1 MTDDTHD
8 NAAPAPF
15 TGGPD
20 QAAGHAGAAG
30 STGSTQPP
38 SLPQDAPPPGRRRW
52 IVAAMGALAVALFTV
67 PLLRGPGSDAPA
79 PATSA
84 SGSAGTCAASKGKA
98 NLDFTLKDVNGAD
111 VRLSDYKGK
120 VILLNFWATW
130 CGPCRVE
137 MPEFESLYNQ
147 HKDEGF
153 TILAINNAETAAQIQ
168 GFRQE
173 LGLNFPM
180 LMDES
185 GEIQRLY
192 NIDGYPRTFLLD
204 RNGII
209 IARQWG
215 PLTVEQIQEL
225 VTTALAS

>member
-1 MTDDTHD
+1 VRFANSPEFVEFATNLEESVIGAVGANGAETADENESSSSSLIITNPQTTQDSPAESTQESTSAIASIAEL
-8 NAAPAPF
+8 AADIP
-15 TGGPD
+15 
-20 QAAGHAGAAG
+20 
-30 STGSTQPP
+30 STGI
-38 SLPQDAPPPGRRRW
+38 SLGNYAPPFETTSDTGVPVR
-52 IVAAMGALAVALFTV
+52 LAD
-67 PLLRGPGSDAPA
+67 LRGQ
-79 PATSA
+79 
-84 SGSAGTCAASKGKA
+84 
-98 NLDFTLKDVNGAD
+98 V
-111 VRLSDYKGK
+111 V
-120 VILLNFWATW
+120 LLNFWATW

-153 TILAINNAETAAQIQ
+153 TVLAINNAETAAQIQ
-168 GFRQE
+168 SFRQE

-180 LMDES
+180 LLDET

-225 VTTALAS
+225 VTSALKS

>member
-38 SLPQDAPPPGRRRW
+38 PLPQDAPPPGRRRW

-67 PLLRGPGSDAPA
+67 PLLLGPGADAPA

-84 SGSAGTCAASKGKA
+84 SGSAGTCSASKGKA

-137 MPEFESLYNQ
+137 IPEFVEVYREYRDRGFEILGVLAQDEPSREELNAFTSTYKVNYPILRANEDFENANGSLYALP
-147 HKDEGF
+147 
-153 TILAINNAETAAQIQ
+153 T
-168 GFRQE
+168 
-173 LGLNFPM
+173 
-180 LMDES
+180 
-185 GEIQRLY
+185 
-192 NIDGYPRTFLLD
+192 TFLID
-204 RNGII
+204 RQGSICLKHM
-209 IARQWG
+209 G
-215 PLTVEQIQEL
+215 PFTREMVEREIKGL
-225 VTTALAS
+225 L